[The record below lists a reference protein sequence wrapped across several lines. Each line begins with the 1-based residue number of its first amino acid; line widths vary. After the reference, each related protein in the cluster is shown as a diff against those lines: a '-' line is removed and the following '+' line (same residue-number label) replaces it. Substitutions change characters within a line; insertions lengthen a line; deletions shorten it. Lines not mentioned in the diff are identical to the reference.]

1 MKSFKKLKRSNTH
14 EELKKVEKVQLF
26 RDPPPFNLKLENILF
41 YITYVVIFFILFLT
55 FSGHE
60 TYNIKQAQ
68 ESLAAAMSLNI
79 IVTSWADDCIETT
92 DFKLLQPSTGNKQ
105 HVTYNLYPLTF
116 AFKGKP

>member
-1 MKSFKKLKRSNTH
+1 MKSLKKLKRSNFSETP
-14 EELKKVEKVQLF
+14 LPSTLSWKTSF
-26 RDPPPFNLKLENILF
+26 F
-41 YITYVVIFFILFLT
+41 YITHRVIFFILFLT

-105 HVTYNLYPLTF
+105 NVTYNLYPLTC